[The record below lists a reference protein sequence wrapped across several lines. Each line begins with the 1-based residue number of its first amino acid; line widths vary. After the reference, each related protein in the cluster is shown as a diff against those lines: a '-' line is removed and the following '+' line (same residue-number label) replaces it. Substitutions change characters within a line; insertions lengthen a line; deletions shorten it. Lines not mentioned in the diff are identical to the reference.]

1 MPSWPGQG
9 GGPAWDWLCVGD
21 PLVTSAIIAVA
32 KGIKNCSSRAI
43 GILLTLINLNEF
55 GIRVIVVASVTEAKL
70 AASGKVTLTLT

>member
-32 KGIKNCSSRAI
+32 KGIFRDSRVLLALSLGRNGAATARGVAPPAGRIQLITSAAI
-43 GILLTLINLNEF
+43 I
-55 GIRVIVVASVTEAKL
+55 
-70 AASGKVTLTLT
+70 